1 MHITSM
7 GVNHR
12 HNSDF
17 VKDRPH
23 GTGEYIL
30 LLIKTKAVFKFG
42 KNEVNT
48 KPNSLIIYKKCSPQY
63 FRADNDI
70 YINDWIC
77 FDMED
82 DEVSLFDRAEIKFD
96 TVYELNDTV
105 NVSSLIKNIYHELLS
120 DSIHKSTVISN
131 YLEIL
136 FLKISECIKAQN
148 KHWNFYETKLN
159 GLRSMIYDN
168 PGAKWSVTELAQK
181 TGLSSSQFQRIY
193 KSRFGVSPIEDVI
206 TARIEYAKYL
216 LTSTDYTVNRISEEL
231 NYKSDIQFIQQ
242 FKSVVQTTPS
252 KYRKSR

>member
-1 MHITSM
+1 MYITSM

-30 LLIKTKAVFKFG
+30 LLVKTKAVFKFG
-42 KNEVNT
+42 ENEVHT
-48 KPNSLIIYKKCSPQY
+48 KPNSLIIYKKGSPQY

-70 YINDWIC
+70 FINDWIC
-77 FDMED
+77 FDMAD
-82 DEVSLFDRAEIKFD
+82 DEVSFFDRAKIEFD
-96 TVYELNDTV
+96 TVYELNNTV
-105 NVSSLIKNIYHELLS
+105 NISSLMKNIYHELLS
-120 DSIHKSTVISN
+120 DGIHKTTVISN

-136 FLKISECIKAQN
+136 FLKISECISAQN

-168 PGAKWSVTELAQK
+168 PGVKWSVAELAQK
-181 TGLSSSQFQRIY
+181 IGLSPSQFQRLY
-193 KSRFGVSPIEDVI
+193 KSRFGVSPIADAV
-206 TARIEYAKYL
+206 TSRIEYAKYL
-216 LTSTDYTVNRISEEL
+216 LTSTDYTVSRISEEL

-242 FKSVVQTTPS
+242 FKSVVQITPS
-252 KYRKSR
+252 NYRKSR